1 MDLIINRII
10 KLISIS
16 YRLIKIRFLEIILI
30 ALNKI
35 VIWAF
40 E

>member
-35 VIWAF
+35 VI
-40 E
+40 